1 VQEEIERHLARA
13 KELHGDVCPGLV
25 LGTRLALAAMKSLRL
40 DPGQRH
46 RDLIVFVEIDRC
58 MTDAVQAVTGC
69 SLGHR
74 NLKYVDYGKFA
85 TVLFDRKSRRAV
97 RVSPSPKRDERVAN
111 IVNYYLTAPEEELVR
126 IEEVEVTV
134 GDDDLPGKP
143 QSRVHCD
150 FCGEII
156 MDKREVHVGGD
167 TICRACADGA
177 YYRLKR
183 RRRRAGLIGI
193 PR

>member
-1 VQEEIERHLARA
+1 MKEEIEKHLARA

-25 LGTRLALAAMKSLRL
+25 LGTRLALVAMKSLGL
-40 DPGQRH
+40 NPDAHH

-85 TVLFDRKSRRAV
+85 TVLFDGKSRRAV
-97 RVSPSPKRDERVAN
+97 RASPGRRRSEGVLD
-111 IVNYYLTAPEEELVR
+111 IVNYYLTAPDDELVR
-126 IEEVEVTV
+126 IEDVEVCV
-134 GDDDLPGKP
+134 GEDDLPGKP
-143 QSRVHCD
+143 QSKVLCD

-156 MDKREVHVGGD
+156 MDKREVYVGGD

-177 YYRLKR
+177 YYRLKH
-183 RRRRAGLIGI
+183 RRRRAGLAGI